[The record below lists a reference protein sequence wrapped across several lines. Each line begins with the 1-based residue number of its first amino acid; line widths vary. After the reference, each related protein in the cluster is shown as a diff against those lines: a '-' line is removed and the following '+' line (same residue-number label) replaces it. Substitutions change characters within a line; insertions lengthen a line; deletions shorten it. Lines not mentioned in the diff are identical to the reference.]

1 MSWGLN
7 WSVRVPRNEH
17 PWLGLE
23 HLSTKEYAAPA
34 TMRVCTPKTKATT
47 EREVTR
53 LLIYR
58 FASISFPS
66 TACRF
71 VTCCS
76 PLVNYRRSLSCMHS
90 CSGFL
95 RLTMLNNDKMKG
107 LTALPERGANTWF
120 GWDATQKMQC
130 ISTTSNRQRNNR
142 AIMNTCALTGIDLL
156 LCFPLNRYYSSSQ
169 GGCRD
174 CSFLFLWSSSTFG
187 SFSCWFSW
195 RISFVELGRDLN
207 ILKHV
212 WRQGEGDRL
221 FRFWNV
227 NPIARI
233 GNDHLNNNGQVT

>member
-120 GWDATQKMQC
+120 GWDATQKIQC

-156 LCFPLNRYYSSSQ
+156 LCFPLNRYYSSREDVVIVRFYFYDPPLPSALLVVDLVEEYLSWNWEEIWIFWSMSEDKEKET
-169 GGCRD
+169 GC
-174 CSFLFLWSSSTFG
+174 SG
-187 SFSCWFSW
+187 S
-195 RISFVELGRDLN
+195 EM
-207 ILKHV
+207 
-212 WRQGEGDRL
+212 
-221 FRFWNV
+221 
-227 NPIARI
+227 
-233 GNDHLNNNGQVT
+233 